1 MATTSSVSSSANSL
15 TALPNSGSKTG
26 AAKTAAGIVKSLN
39 AGSGIDTQSLA
50 DSLVAAERAP
60 KQAAIDKNIKKNN
73 DVVSGMSA
81 LKYVLNNLK
90 TAFDDLKD
98 VSDYKN
104 MTVSSDQS
112 LVTATADNGASA
124 GSHSIVVKSLA
135 LPQRDVF
142 SLPSTVKKPTDS
154 LPGVVPPM
162 KLTLEPAFPVGTSPI
177 SVPVPAGQETPQG
190 VVDAINNANVGLS
203 AYLVKTGNDSSPY
216 KIVVNGGTGTEKAF
230 TLSSEDGSLGN
241 LNRNKN
247 LGEGQ
252 AASNAD
258 LTVDGVQVASA
269 TNTVT
274 GVIPGVSLT
283 LRGTNYPQATS
294 LVLANDTS
302 QVTARVN
309 ALATAYNDANNLMK
323 EVTDPKSSLATYG
336 ATMVGNSTVQM
347 LRDQMRQMVQ
357 VKSDTSPS
365 NDVAYLHDIGVQID
379 SKGVMSVDNAKL
391 STAVNSD
398 FSNTVKLLTG
408 NQEQLSEYAI
418 STPAGIAGV
427 ASRKLSAMLSSTGSL
442 TTESTNA
449 TSNVTKYQDDL
460 KKLDDRMQRLLE
472 RYSKQFAAMDAIVGQ
487 SKSTQTGLTST
498 FAGLMAMY
506 TNK

>member
-1 MATTSSVSSSANSL
+1 MATTSSVSSSANSP
-15 TALPNSGSKTG
+15 TALPNAGTKSG

-112 LVTATADNGASA
+112 LVTATADAGASA
-124 GSHSIVVKSLA
+124 GSHSITVKSLA
-135 LPQRDVF
+135 LGQRDVF
-142 SLPSTVKKPTDS
+142 STTAATPTTK
-154 LPGVVPPM
+154 LNTNGAAM
-162 KLTLEPAFPVGTSPI
+162 TLTLGGNAFLGGQSI
-177 SVPVPAGQETPQG
+177 SVPAGQETPQG

-203 AYLVKTGNDSSPY
+203 AYLVNTGASSNPY
-216 KIVVNGGTGTEKAF
+216 KIVVNGGTGLDKSF
-230 TLSSEDGSLGN
+230 TLSGLGDAN
-241 LNRNKN
+241 ASQ
-247 LGEGQ
+247 GQ
-252 AASNAD
+252 AAKDAE
-258 LTVDGVQVASA
+258 LTVDGVQVTSA
-269 TNTVT
+269 TNTVS

-283 LRGTNYPQATS
+283 LRGTNHPQSTS
-294 LVLANDTS
+294 VVLANDTS
-302 QVTARVN
+302 QVTTRVN
-309 ALATAYNDANNLMK
+309 ALVTAYNDASNLMN
-323 EVTDPKSSLATYG
+323 EVTNPKSTLATYG
-336 ATMVGNSTVQM
+336 ATMVGNSTVQR
-347 LRDQMRQMVQ
+347 LRDEMRQMVQ
-357 VKSDTSPS
+357 VRSDTAPS
-365 NDVAYLHDIGVQID
+365 NNVAYLHDIGVQID
-379 SKGVMSVDNAKL
+379 SKGVMTVDSVKL
-391 STAVNSD
+391 GTAVNSD

-408 NQEQLSEYAI
+408 NQEQLSQYAVA
-418 STPAGIAGV
+418 TPAGIAGV

-442 TTESTNA
+442 STESTNA
-449 TSNVTKYQDDL
+449 TGNVSKYQDDL

-472 RYSKQFAAMDAIVGQ
+472 RYSKQFAAMDSIVGQ

>member
-1 MATTSSVSSSANSL
+1 MATTGSISSSANSP
-15 TALPNSGSKTG
+15 TALPNAGSTSS
-26 AAKTAAGIVKSLN
+26 AAKTAATIVKSLN

-60 KQAAIDKNIKKNN
+60 KQAAIDKNIQKNN

-112 LVTATADNGASA
+112 LVTATADAGASA

-135 LPQRDVF
+135 QGQRDVL
-142 SLPSTVKKPTDS
+142 SPQVPTTTS
-154 LPGVVPPM
+154 KLNNGAAM
-162 KLTLEPAFPVGTSPI
+162 ALTLGGNAFPDGQSI
-177 SVPVPAGQETPQG
+177 SVPAGQDTPQG
-190 VVDAINNANVGLS
+190 VVDAINSANVGLT
-203 AYLVKTGNDSSPY
+203 AHLVNTGMGSNPY
-216 KIVVNGGTGTEKAF
+216 KIVVNGGNGVDKSF
-230 TLSSEDGSLGN
+230 TLSGLGDAN
-241 LNRNKN
+241 A
-247 LGEGQ
+247 GQGQ
-252 AASNAD
+252 AAQDAE
-258 LTVDGVQVASA
+258 LTVDGVQVSSA
-269 TNTVT
+269 TNTVS

-283 LRGTNYPQATS
+283 LRGTNYPQSTS
-294 LVLANDTS
+294 LVLANDTT

-309 ALATAYNDANNLMK
+309 ALVTAYNDASSLMN
-323 EVTDPKSSLATYG
+323 EVTNPKSTLATYG
-336 ATMVGNSTVQM
+336 ATMVGNSTVQR
-347 LRDQMRQMVQ
+347 LRDEMRQMVQ
-357 VKSDTSPS
+357 VRSDTAPS
-365 NDVAYLHDIGVQID
+365 NNVAYMHDIGVQID
-379 SKGVMSVDNAKL
+379 SKGVMTVDSVKL
-391 STAVNSD
+391 GTAVNTD

-408 NQEQLSEYAI
+408 NQEQLSQYAVA
-418 STPAGIAGV
+418 TPAGIAGV

-442 TTESTNA
+442 STESSNA
-449 TSNVTKYQDDL
+449 TSNVSKYQDDL

-472 RYSKQFAAMDAIVGQ
+472 RYSKQFAAMDSIVGQ

>member
-1 MATTSSVSSSANSL
+1 MATTSSVSSSVNSP
-15 TALPNSGSKTG
+15 TALPNASSTSSS

-112 LVTATADNGASA
+112 LVTATVDAGASA
-124 GSHSIVVKSLA
+124 GSHSITVKSLA
-135 LPQRDVF
+135 LGQRNVF
-142 SLPSTVKKPTDS
+142 SPTAATPTTKLNS
-154 LPGVVPPM
+154 NGAAM
-162 KLTLEPAFPVGTSPI
+162 TLTLGGNAFLGGQSI
-177 SVPVPAGQETPQG
+177 PVPTGQETPQG

-203 AYLVKTGNDSSPY
+203 AYLVNTGASSNPY
-216 KIVVNGGTGTEKAF
+216 KIVVNGGTGVDKSF
-230 TLSSEDGSLGN
+230 TLSG
-241 LNRNKN
+241 
-247 LGEGQ
+247 LGEANASQGQ
-252 AASNAD
+252 AAQDAD
-258 LTVDGVQVASA
+258 LTVDGIQVSSP
-269 TNTVT
+269 TNTVS

-283 LRGTNYPQATS
+283 LRGTNDPQSTS
-294 LVLANDTS
+294 VVLANDTS
-302 QVTARVN
+302 QITTRVN
-309 ALATAYNDANNLMK
+309 ALVTAYNDASNLMN
-323 EVTDPKSSLATYG
+323 EVTNPKSTLATYG
-336 ATMVGNSTVQM
+336 ATMVGNSTVQR
-347 LRDQMRQMVQ
+347 LRDEMRQMVQ
-357 VKSDTSPS
+357 VKSDTAPS
-365 NDVAYLHDIGVQID
+365 NNVAYLHDIGVQID
-379 SKGVMSVDNAKL
+379 SKGVMSVDSAKL
-391 STAVNSD
+391 GTAVNSD

-408 NQEQLSEYAI
+408 NQEQLSEYAVA
-418 STPAGIAGV
+418 TPAGIAGV
-427 ASRKLSAMLSSTGSL
+427 ASRKLAAMLSSTGTL

-449 TSNVTKYQDDL
+449 TSNVSKYQDDL

-472 RYSKQFAAMDAIVGQ
+472 RYSKQFAAMDSIVGQ

>member
-1 MATTSSVSSSANSL
+1 MATTNSVSSSANSP
-15 TALPNSGSKTG
+15 TALPNAGTKSG

-112 LVTATADNGASA
+112 LVTATSDAGASA
-124 GSHSIVVKSLA
+124 GSHSITVKSLA
-135 LPQRDVF
+135 LGQRDVF
-142 SLPSTVKKPTDS
+142 STTAATPTTK
-154 LPGVVPPM
+154 LNNGAAM
-162 KLTLEPAFPVGTSPI
+162 TLTLGGNAFLGGQSI
-177 SVPVPAGQETPQG
+177 SVPAGQETPQG

-203 AYLVKTGNDSSPY
+203 AYLVNTGASSNPY
-216 KIVVNGGTGTEKAF
+216 KIVVNGGTGVDKSF
-230 TLSSEDGSLGN
+230 TLSGLGDAN
-241 LNRNKN
+241 ASQ
-247 LGEGQ
+247 GQ
-252 AASNAD
+252 AAKDAE
-258 LTVDGVQVASA
+258 LTVDGVQVTSA
-269 TNTVT
+269 TNTVS

-283 LRGTNYPQATS
+283 LRGTNHPQSTS
-294 LVLANDTS
+294 VVLANDTS
-302 QVTARVN
+302 QVTTRVN
-309 ALATAYNDANNLMK
+309 ALVTAYNDASNLMN
-323 EVTDPKSSLATYG
+323 EVTNPKSTLATYG
-336 ATMVGNSTVQM
+336 ATMVGNSTVQR
-347 LRDQMRQMVQ
+347 LRDEMRQMVQ
-357 VKSDTSPS
+357 VRSDTAPS
-365 NDVAYLHDIGVQID
+365 NNVAYLHDIGVQID
-379 SKGVMSVDNAKL
+379 SKGVMTVDSVKL
-391 STAVNSD
+391 GTAVNSD

-408 NQEQLSEYAI
+408 NQEQLSQYAVAP
-418 STPAGIAGV
+418 PAGIAGV

-442 TTESTNA
+442 STESTNA
-449 TSNVTKYQDDL
+449 TGNVSKYQDDL

-472 RYSKQFAAMDAIVGQ
+472 RYSKQFAAMDSIVGQ

>member
-1 MATTSSVSSSANSL
+1 MATTSSVSSSANSP
-15 TALPNSGSKTG
+15 TALPNAGTKSG

-112 LVTATADNGASA
+112 LVTATADAGASA
-124 GSHSIVVKSLA
+124 GSHSITVKSLA
-135 LPQRDVF
+135 LGQRDVF
-142 SLPSTVKKPTDS
+142 STTAATPTTK
-154 LPGVVPPM
+154 LNTNGAAM
-162 KLTLEPAFPVGTSPI
+162 TLTLGGNAFLGGQSI
-177 SVPVPAGQETPQG
+177 SVPDGQETPQG

-203 AYLVKTGNDSSPY
+203 AYLVNTGASSNPY
-216 KIVVNGGTGTEKAF
+216 KIVVNGGTGVNKSF
-230 TLSSEDGSLGN
+230 TLSG
-241 LNRNKN
+241 
-247 LGEGQ
+247 LGEANASQGQ
-252 AASNAD
+252 AAKDAE
-258 LTVDGVQVASA
+258 LTVDGVQVTSA
-269 TNTVT
+269 TNTVS

-283 LRGTNYPQATS
+283 LRGTNHPQSTPV
-294 LVLANDTS
+294 VLANDTS
-302 QVTARVN
+302 QVTTRVN
-309 ALATAYNDANNLMK
+309 ALVTAYNDASNLMN
-323 EVTDPKSSLATYG
+323 EVTNPKSTLATYG
-336 ATMVGNSTVQM
+336 ATMVGNSTVQR
-347 LRDQMRQMVQ
+347 LRDEMRQMVQ
-357 VKSDTSPS
+357 VKSDSFPS

-379 SKGVMSVDNAKL
+379 SKGVMTVDSVKL
-391 STAVNSD
+391 GTAVNSD

-408 NQEQLSEYAI
+408 NREQLSQYAVA
-418 STPAGIAGV
+418 TTAGIAGV

-442 TTESTNA
+442 STESTNA

-472 RYSKQFAAMDAIVGQ
+472 RYTKQFAAMDAIVGQ

>member
-1 MATTSSVSSSANSL
+1 MATTNSVSSSANSP
-15 TALPNSGSKTG
+15 TALPNAGTKSG

-112 LVTATADNGASA
+112 LVTATADAGASA
-124 GSHSIVVKSLA
+124 GSHSITVKSLA
-135 LPQRDVF
+135 LGQRDVF
-142 SLPSTVKKPTDS
+142 SPTAATPTTK
-154 LPGVVPPM
+154 LNNGAAM
-162 KLTLEPAFPVGTSPI
+162 TLTLGGNAFLGGQSIPVS
-177 SVPVPAGQETPQG
+177 AGQDTPQG

-203 AYLVKTGNDSSPY
+203 AYLVNTGASSNPY
-216 KIVVNGGTGTEKAF
+216 KIVVNGGTGVDKSF
-230 TLSSEDGSLGN
+230 TLSGLGDAN
-241 LNRNKN
+241 ASQ
-247 LGEGQ
+247 GQ
-252 AASNAD
+252 AAKDAE
-258 LTVDGVQVASA
+258 LTVDGVQVTSA
-269 TNTVT
+269 TNTVS

-283 LRGTNYPQATS
+283 LRGTNYPQSTS
-294 LVLANDTS
+294 VVLANDTS
-302 QVTARVN
+302 QITTRVTALV
-309 ALATAYNDANNLMK
+309 TAYNDASNLMN
-323 EVTDPKSSLATYG
+323 EVTNPKSTLATYG
-336 ATMVGNSTVQM
+336 ATMVGNSTVQR
-347 LRDQMRQMVQ
+347 LRDEMRQMVQ
-357 VKSDTSPS
+357 VKSDTAPS
-365 NDVAYLHDIGVQID
+365 NNVAYLHDIGVQID
-379 SKGVMSVDNAKL
+379 SKGVMSVDSAKL
-391 STAVNSD
+391 GTAVNSD

-408 NQEQLSEYAI
+408 NQEQLSEYAVA
-418 STPAGIAGV
+418 TPAGIAGV
-427 ASRKLSAMLSSTGSL
+427 ASRKLAAMLSSTGTL

-449 TSNVTKYQDDL
+449 TSNVSKYQDDL

-472 RYSKQFAAMDAIVGQ
+472 RYSKQFAAMDSIVGQ

>member
-1 MATTSSVSSSANSL
+1 MATTTSVSSSANSP
-15 TALPNSGSKTG
+15 TALPNAGSTPS
-26 AAKTAAGIVKSLN
+26 AAKTAAGIAKSLN

-135 LPQRDVF
+135 LGQRDVF
-142 SLPSTVKKPTDS
+142 SPQAATPTSS
-154 LPGVVPPM
+154 LNGGADM
-162 KLTLEPAFPVGTSPI
+162 TLNLGGNAFPGNGKTITVSG
-177 SVPVPAGQETPQG
+177 GKDTPQG
-190 VVDAINNANVGLS
+190 VVDAINNANLGLS
-203 AYLVKTGNDSSPY
+203 AYLVNTGAVSNPY
-216 KIVVNGGTGTEKAF
+216 KIVVNGGTGTNNAF
-230 TLSSEDGSLGN
+230 TLSTSAGSLGT
-241 LNRNKN
+241 LNANA
-247 LGEGQ
+247 GEGQ

-258 LTVDGVQVASA
+258 LTVDGVQVSSP
-269 TNTVT
+269 TNTVS

-294 LVLANDTS
+294 LVLTNDTS
-302 QVTARVN
+302 QVTTRVN
-309 ALATAYNDANNLMK
+309 ALATAYNDANNLMN
-323 EVTDPKSSLATYG
+323 EVTNPKSTLATYG

-357 VKSDTSPS
+357 DRSDTAPS
-365 NDVAYLHDIGVQID
+365 NNVAYLHDIGVQID

-391 STAVNSD
+391 DTAVNSD

-427 ASRKLSAMLSSTGSL
+427 ASRKLSAMLATTGSL

-449 TSNVTKYQDDL
+449 TNNVAKYQDDL
-460 KKLDDRMQRLLE
+460 KTLDDRMQRLLD
-472 RYSKQFAAMDAIVGQ
+472 RYTKQFAAMDSIVGQ

>member
-1 MATTSSVSSSANSL
+1 MATTSSVSSSVNSP
-15 TALPNSGSKTG
+15 TALPNASSKTS

-112 LVTATADNGASA
+112 LVTATADAGASA
-124 GSHSIVVKSLA
+124 GSHSIAVKSLA
-135 LPQRDVF
+135 LGQRDVF
-142 SLPSTVKKPTDS
+142 STTAATPTTK
-154 LPGVVPPM
+154 LNNNGAAM
-162 KLTLEPAFPVGTSPI
+162 TLTLGGNAFPNGQSTI
-177 SVPVPAGQETPQG
+177 SVPTGQETPQG

-203 AYLVKTGNDSSPY
+203 AYLVNTGASSNPY
-216 KIVVNGGTGTEKAF
+216 KIVVNGGTGVDKSF
-230 TLSSEDGSLGN
+230 TLSG
-241 LNRNKN
+241 
-247 LGEGQ
+247 LGEANASQGQ
-252 AASNAD
+252 AAKDAE
-258 LTVDGVQVASA
+258 LTVDGVQVTSA
-269 TNTVT
+269 TNTVS

-283 LRGTNYPQATS
+283 LRGTNYPQSTS
-294 LVLANDTS
+294 VVLANDTS
-302 QVTARVN
+302 QVTTRVN
-309 ALATAYNDANNLMK
+309 ALVTAYNDASNLMN
-323 EVTDPKSSLATYG
+323 EVTNPKSTLATYG
-336 ATMVGNSTVQM
+336 ATMVGNSTVQR
-347 LRDQMRQMVQ
+347 LRDEMRQMVQ
-357 VKSDTSPS
+357 VKSDTAPS
-365 NDVAYLHDIGVQID
+365 NNVAYLHDIGVQID
-379 SKGVMSVDNAKL
+379 SKGVMSVDSAKL
-391 STAVNSD
+391 GTAVNSD

-408 NQEQLSEYAI
+408 NQEQLSEYAVA
-418 STPAGIAGV
+418 TPAGIAGV
-427 ASRKLSAMLSSTGSL
+427 ASRKLAAMLSSTGTL

-449 TSNVTKYQDDL
+449 TSNVSKYQDDL

-472 RYSKQFAAMDAIVGQ
+472 RYSKQFAAMDSIVGQ